1 MQIVYKENGGF
12 ETVYPEGSA
21 VVRSISDNTECTLTF
36 ELASGE
42 KRCFSFPKWFVSVY
56 NRQFGIS
63 VTKDGK
69 RFFVQSWTKGL
80 FCYSIDNCE
89 LLWHFKR
96 KHAWQIIM
104 DNETLVC
111 FFSEWGAASISV
123 FDGTLID
130 RYPLSTEIW
139 ECRIVNEDYMLLG
152 PKRGA
157 YIILDACLKGLY
169 LIPCSALNPGHF
181 SSFFVRKAELHDGV
195 LTIEGIE
202 RSYGEPVLD
211 NGEKNRF
218 KRSIRLDRFIISNE

>member
-1 MQIVYKENGGF
+1 MQIIRKENGSF
-12 ETVYPEGSA
+12 ETVYPEGSP
-21 VVRSISDNTECTLTF
+21 VVRCISDKTECTLTF

-42 KRCFSFPKWFVSVY
+42 KRCFPFPKWFESVY

-63 VTKDGK
+63 VSKDGK

-96 KHAWQIIM
+96 KHARNIIL
-104 DNETLVC
+104 DNEKFVC
-111 FFSEWGAASISV
+111 FFKNWGAASISV

-130 RYPLSTEIW
+130 RYPLSTELGI
-139 ECRIVNEDYMLLG
+139 CRIICENYMLLG

-157 YIILDACLKGLY
+157 YIILDASLRGLY
-169 LIPCSALNPGHF
+169 LIPCSVLNPGHF
-181 SSFFVRKAELHDGV
+181 SSFLIQKAELYDGV
-195 LTIEGIE
+195 LTIDGIE